1 MASSLINALVSM
13 ARQPLG
19 GWALLVALVVTG
31 CGGDSGPIKIGI
43 AGNFG
48 DVNIVT
54 MLSGARLAASEINQA
69 GGIGG
74 RMIELVER
82 DDRENT
88 DSAVVVATELYH
100 AGVVAVIGHGF
111 SGLTLA
117 AAPVYNGG
125 PDPVIQIS
133 PTASAPSIT
142 FAGAYTFRMCPSDQM
157 HGGALARWAR
167 DGLGLRRAAVMYGND
182 DYGRGVRQ
190 AFVSE
195 FESVGGE
202 VTEVDPYVGAPPDI
216 APYLDRIAQ
225 DGRAELIVVAGYLEE
240 GEHIL
245 SEARSREISLP
256 ILGGDGLER
265 IERMGSVANGTFV
278 TAAYLPL
285 VDTPKNREFV
295 AAWRTAYPEAAPPNM
310 AAAATYDALY
320 MLREVI
326 SQVGTDRQAIRDAVA
341 AIGST
346 RPAFDGVVGTI
357 AFDANGDVLDPSIF
371 IGVARDG
378 TLELAGGGQ

>member
-1 MASSLINALVSM
+1 MASGLTSAL
-13 ARQPLG
+13 AKRG
-19 GWALLVALVVTG
+19 RRFRGWSLLVALMLLG
-31 CGGDSGPIKIGI
+31 CGDDTGTIKIGI

-54 MLSGARLAASEINQA
+54 MLNGARLAASEINA
-69 GGIGG
+69 DGGING

-88 DSAVVVATELYH
+88 DTAVVVATELYN

-142 FAGAYTFRMCPSDQM
+142 FAGEYTFRMCPSDQM

-167 DGLGLRRAAVMYGND
+167 DGLGLSSAAVLYGND

-190 AFVSE
+190 AFVRE
-195 FESVGGE
+195 FEGIGGNI
-202 VTEVDPYVGAPPDI
+202 TELDPYVGAPPDVG
-216 APYLDRIAQ
+216 PYLDRIAQ
-225 DGRAELIVVAGYLEE
+225 DGRADVIVIAGYLEE
-240 GEHIL
+240 AEYIL
-245 SEARSREISLP
+245 SEARTLGINLP
-256 ILGGDGLER
+256 IMGGDGLER
-265 IERMGSVANGTFV
+265 IERMGTPANGTFV
-278 TAAYLPL
+278 TAAYLSL
-285 VDTPKNREFV
+285 VDTRRNREFV
-295 AAWRTAYPEAAPPNM
+295 DAWSRAYPDAAPPNM
-310 AAAATYDALY
+310 AAAGTYDALY

-326 SQVGTDRQAIRDAVA
+326 SSVGTDRRAIRDAVA
-341 AIGST
+341 EIGRN
-346 RPAFDGVVGTI
+346 RPAFEGVVGTI
-357 AFDANGDVLDPSIF
+357 AFDANGDVQDPSIF